1 MLAVV
6 MTKKGDAR
14 TVAGAAT
21 SAAEH
26 KRRRR
31 RRRPW
36 GNLLGGKPIERSAYF
51 GAEKVDLEDTARLIQ
66 YEMMVSLVR
75 HYGIRGPVPTYPF
88 AGVGDVGGWLW
99 YQLALAIASELD
111 DSLKIIDAKRPGKT
125 APRWRGVEGRV
136 LVRQIEALR
145 KIRPHRS
152 FGWCLYQL
160 RAKFPTYYGA
170 IPSHQLKARYYEA
183 RKRQR
188 GTKRSTN
195 N

>member
-1 MLAVV
+1 

-99 YQLALAIASELD
+99 YQLALAVASELD
-111 DSLKIIDAKRPGKT
+111 DSLKIIDAKLPSKT
-125 APRWRGVEGRV
+125 TPRWRGVEGRV
-136 LVRQIEALR
+136 LVRQIRVLQEM
-145 KIRPHRS
+145 RPHRS
-152 FGWCLYQL
+152 IHWCLDRLQ
-160 RAKFPTYYGA
+160 KQFPTSYGE
-170 IPSHQLKARYYEA
+170 IPFRQLKARYYEA
-183 RKRQR
+183 KKHQR
-188 GTKRSTN
+188 GTKRSPN